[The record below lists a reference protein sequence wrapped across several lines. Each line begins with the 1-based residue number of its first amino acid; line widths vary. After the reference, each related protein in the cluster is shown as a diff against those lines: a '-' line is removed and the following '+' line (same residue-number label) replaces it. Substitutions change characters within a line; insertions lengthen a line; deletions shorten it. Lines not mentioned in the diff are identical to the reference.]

1 MRRRVSDQKD
11 DLKDFAVAA
20 PGHLV
25 NCFGKCLVHT
35 LRCIA
40 TATGLELAQMSV
52 NGIDVVGETERLH
65 DVFIAAI
72 PITNEP
78 EL

>member
-1 MRRRVSDQKD
+1 MIFRT
-11 DLKDFAVAA
+11 LAAA
-20 PGHLV
+20 PRHLV
-25 NCFGKCLVHT
+25 NGFGKRLVHT
-35 LRCIA
+35 FRCIA
-40 TATGLELAQMSV
+40 TTAGLELAQMSV
-52 NGIDVVGETERLH
+52 NGIDVVGETERFH